1 MFALSV
7 SGAGFQYGCYAY
19 DDALTVSFTKTG
31 VNGSVVELVP
41 HAAHIFINIA
51 RFTSLMHIYY
61 MMFMLLGIALII
73 FFTIVH
79 TQRLFNGKRDQ
90 GNSFCLD

>member
-7 SGAGFQYGCYAY
+7 SGAGGQYGCYAY
-19 DDALTVSFTKTG
+19 DDALTVSFTKIG
-31 VNGSVVELVP
+31 VNGTVVELVP
-41 HAAHIFINIA
+41 PFAHVFINIA

-61 MMFMLLGIALII
+61 MMFMLLGVALII

-79 TQRLFNGKRDQ
+79 TQRLFNGKR
-90 GNSFCLD
+90 NR